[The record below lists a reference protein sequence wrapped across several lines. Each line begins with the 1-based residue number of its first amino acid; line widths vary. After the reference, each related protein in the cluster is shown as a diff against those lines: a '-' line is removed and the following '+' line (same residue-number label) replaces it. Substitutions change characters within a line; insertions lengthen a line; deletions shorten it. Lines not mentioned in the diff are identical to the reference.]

1 MRCRARSGSFGFW
14 HAPLAHD
21 EKLRRVHFLA
31 RSLNKGVFDV
41 PLRILFADD
50 SMTAQNMGKKILSD
64 AGYDVIAVS
73 NGAAAVKKIA
83 EQKPDIIILDVYMP
97 GYSGLEVCEK
107 VRASLDTAK
116 TPVLLTVGKMEPYK
130 PEDANRVKADGVIIK
145 PFEASDLLAIVKKF
159 EERIAL
165 MPPPPIVAQTVRLEP
180 KYQEEEIEAPGHVE
194 HHTSS
199 GKSNTQPMVEV
210 PDHMAGSSAFSD
222 LLGPDAPNNT
232 QHFAVNTPA
241 AAFETSVIVPAP
253 PVLSADYEPSG
264 AWKEEAQTE
273 HIATVAVEQEPE
285 ILATAVDATSEPAEM
300 PIEASAVAESAEPDT
315 QLIPVEAEP
324 EPPHPQFIPVYKEPE
339 PPPAPEPEAYEVVP
353 TAAPPTGEMDIPR
366 EPELQETAEETT
378 RSTVA
383 DHVEPGLLSPIE
395 QQMETLATQAE
406 PVESVDASPAEA
418 SIAQAAS
425 PQAAS
430 LQTPLA
436 EVPFEVAPAVMEVT
450 PVEVAPLES
459 EPAPAMIEPPVMIEP
474 PSVEPPSIEPPSIG
488 TPAAEPQPVEATA
501 EVSDSDFEARVA
513 AAMAAYNHAEAAPSD
528 TVAEAPAPVAEAVP
542 AGNVYTAQ
550 AFEVAQRAPSFE
562 YHPAARE
569 PEPTS
574 VAQTPPA
581 SAEIIAEPAAPAPAA
596 ATPPVTAPPQA
607 EPVEAAPEV
616 VHSAIASG
624 VEAAAV
630 AAASEVGSDHHNITQ
645 AIHRVME
652 RLKPELV
659 EEIMR
664 ELKPKK

>member
-50 SMTAQNMGKKILSD
+50 SMTAQNMGKKILSE
-64 AGYDVIAVS
+64 AGYDVVAVS

-285 ILATAVDATSEPAEM
+285 ILATAVDAESEPAEM
-300 PIEASAVAESAEPDT
+300 PIEATAVAESAIPDT
-315 QLIPVEAEP
+315 QAIPVEADP

-339 PPPAPEPEAYEVVP
+339 PPSEPEPEAYEVVP
-353 TAAPPTGEMDIPR
+353 TAAPPTGEIDIPR

-395 QQMETLATQAE
+395 QQMETLTTTQAE
-406 PVESVDASPAEA
+406 PVETTAEVSPAEV
-418 SIAQAAS
+418 SI
-425 PQAAS
+425 PQADAP
-430 LQTPLA
+430 QAQHA

-450 PVEVAPLES
+450 PVEAAPLVS
-459 EPAPAMIEPPVMIEP
+459 EPAPPAMIEP
-474 PSVEPPSIEPPSIG
+474 PSVEPPSMEPPSIEP
-488 TPAAEPQPVEATA
+488 PAVERQPVEATA

-513 AAMAAYNHAEAAPSD
+513 AAMAAYNHAEAVPSNP
-528 TVAEAPAPVAEAVP
+528 VAEAPAPVAEVVP
-542 AGNVYTAQ
+542 AGNAYTAQ

-574 VAQTPPA
+574 VAQTPQAP
-581 SAEIIAEPAAPAPAA
+581 AEIVAEPAAQAPSV
-596 ATPPVTAPPQA
+596 ATPPVATPPQA

-616 VHSAIASG
+616 VHSAIASD
-624 VEAAAV
+624 VEAAVV
-630 AAASEVGSDHHNITQ
+630 AAASEVGSDHHNIAQ

>member
-1 MRCRARSGSFGFW
+1 
-14 HAPLAHD
+14 
-21 EKLRRVHFLA
+21 LA

-180 KYQEEEIEAPGHVE
+180 KYQEEEIETPGHVD

-199 GKSNTQPMVEV
+199 GKSNAQPMVEV

-253 PVLSADYEPSG
+253 PVPSGDYEPSV

-273 HIATVAVEQEPE
+273 HIATVEVEQEPE
-285 ILATAVDATSEPAEM
+285 ILATAVDAGSEPAEM
-300 PIEASAVAESAEPDT
+300 PIEATAVVESAEPDT
-315 QLIPVEAEP
+315 QVIPVEA

-339 PPPAPEPEAYEVVP
+339 PASAPEPEAYEVVP
-353 TAAPPTGEMDIPR
+353 TAAPPTGEIEIAR

-383 DHVEPGLLSPIE
+383 DQVEPGLLSPIE
-395 QQMETLATQAE
+395 QQMETLATTQAE
-406 PVESVDASPAEA
+406 PVESSADASPAEA
-418 SIAQAAS
+418 SVS
-425 PQAAS
+425 QAAS
-430 LQTPLA
+430 LQASPA

-450 PVEVAPLES
+450 PLEVTPVEVAPLES
-459 EPAPAMIEPPVMIEP
+459 EPTPPAMIESPSVEALSVEP
-474 PSVEPPSIEPPSIG
+474 PSVELVSVEPASVEPLTIES
-488 TPAAEPQPVEATA
+488 PAAEPEPVETTA

-513 AAMAAYNHAEAAPSD
+513 AAMAAYNHSEVAPPN
-528 TVAEAPAPVAEAVP
+528 TVAEAPAPVIEAAP
-542 AGNVYTAQ
+542 ASNAYTAQ

-562 YHPAARE
+562 YHPAA
-569 PEPTS
+569 TA
-574 VAQTPPA
+574 AQTLPA
-581 SAEIIAEPAAPAPAA
+581 PAEIVAEPAAPAP
-596 ATPPVTAPPQA
+596 PQPG
-607 EPVEAAPEV
+607 PVETVPEV
-616 VHSAIASG
+616 VHSAIATG

-630 AAASEVGSDHHNITQ
+630 AAASEIGSDHHNIAQ

>member
-1 MRCRARSGSFGFW
+1 M
-14 HAPLAHD
+14 PLAHD

-64 AGYDVIAVS
+64 AGYDVVAVS

-180 KYQEEEIEAPGHVE
+180 KYQEEEIEAPGHVD

-222 LLGPDAPNNT
+222 LLGPDAPNNA

-285 ILATAVDATSEPAEM
+285 ILATAADAESEPAEM
-300 PIEASAVAESAEPDT
+300 PSEATAVVESAEPDT
-315 QLIPVEAEP
+315 QVIPVEAEP

-339 PPPAPEPEAYEVVP
+339 PPSAPEPEAYEVVP

-366 EPELQETAEETT
+366 EPELQETAEGTT

-383 DHVEPGLLSPIE
+383 DHVEPGLLSPIG
-395 QQMETLATQAE
+395 QQMETLTTQAE

-418 SIAQAAS
+418 SVAQAAA
-425 PQAAS
+425 PQA
-430 LQTPLA
+430 QHA

-450 PVEVAPLES
+450 PLEVAPLVS
-459 EPAPAMIEPPVMIEP
+459 EPAPPAMIAPPLVEP
-474 PSVEPPSIEPPSIG
+474 PSMEPPSIEPP
-488 TPAAEPQPVEATA
+488 ALEPQPVETTA

-513 AAMAAYNHAEAAPSD
+513 AAMAAYNHAEAAPSGL
-528 TVAEAPAPVAEAVP
+528 VAEAPAPVAEAVP
-542 AGNVYTAQ
+542 AGNAYTAQ

-569 PEPTS
+569 PEPTF
-574 VAQTPPA
+574 VAHTPPA
-581 SAEIIAEPAAPAPAA
+581 PAEIIAEPAASAPAVA
-596 ATPPVTAPPQA
+596 APPVSAPPQT

-616 VHSAIASG
+616 VHSALASG

-630 AAASEVGSDHHNITQ
+630 AAASEVGSDHHNIAQ